1 MRLAVVSIAC
11 FTMLGPISIAFGQVP
26 VHLEP
31 SHPAV
36 FENTALRVLN
46 VNIEA
51 GDTTLDHVHAND
63 IAIVCISGCELRTRV
78 GGGPWGDW
86 TSRVPGQI
94 MGVGEYAGQPIVNAH
109 QAGRARY
116 HVISVENLRQ
126 TDWPHNTPES
136 NRSGTLTNETR
147 AFRIYDVHLAAGK
160 ESGRSA
166 AKSSIV
172 VILISGQIT
181 VSSKDTGQSKELA
194 RPGDWSV
201 IPAGAGDEIKAGGS
215 PAYVIEVDVR

>member
-1 MRLAVVSIAC
+1 MRNTVSSIAC
-11 FTMLGPISIAFGQVP
+11 VAMLWPISISFGQVP

-31 SHPAV
+31 RHPVV
-36 FENTALRVLN
+36 FENSALRLLN

-63 IAIVCISGCELRTRV
+63 IAIVCISGCDLRTRV
-78 GGGPWGDW
+78 GSGPWGDW
-86 TSRVPGQI
+86 SSRVPGQI

-116 HVISVENLRQ
+116 HVVSVESLRQ
-126 TDWPHNTPES
+126 TDWPQNIPAS
-136 NRSGTLTNETR
+136 NPSGALTSETR

-166 AKSSIV
+166 ANSPIV
-172 VILISGQIT
+172 VVLIDGRVI
-181 VSSKDTGQSKELA
+181 VSSTRTGQAKELK

-201 IPAGAGDEIKAGGS
+201 IPAGASDEIKAVS
-215 PAYVIEVDVR
+215 RSHVVEVDVR